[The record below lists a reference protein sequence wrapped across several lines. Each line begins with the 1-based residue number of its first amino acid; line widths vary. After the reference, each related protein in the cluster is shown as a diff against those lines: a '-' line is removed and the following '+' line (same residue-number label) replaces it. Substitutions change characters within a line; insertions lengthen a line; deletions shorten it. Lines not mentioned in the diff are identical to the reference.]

1 MSRPTS
7 RDRRRLG
14 IDIRHVRANP
24 VHSLILTW
32 TQHARRWFHPDLQ
45 TFLRIPSF
53 QISVIIDGFALGVAT
68 AMAERA

>member
-1 MSRPTS
+1 M
-7 RDRRRLG
+7 
-14 IDIRHVRANP
+14 
-24 VHSLILTW
+24 HSLILTW